1 MGALLLMIGA
11 FAGYIVAY
19 HTYGKYIG
27 KKIFQLS
34 TKNIVPSVE
43 FEDGVDFV
51 PTKKE
56 IIFGHHYTS
65 IAGTGPIVG
74 PAIGIIWGWIPA
86 MLWIFFGSI
95 LMGAVHDFGALVIS
109 LRNQGKSLSDYTAKY
124 VNPRTRFLFFV
135 IVFFELWI
143 VSAIFGLVIAII
155 FKMFPASVF
164 PVWFQIPIAMTLG
177 FLIYKKRKKH
187 VLPSIVALILMY
199 LTIVIGY
206 YFQFEMPS
214 VLGIP
219 ATGIWTII
227 LLIYVFFASVLPVTS
242 LLQPR
247 DYINSFQLIAA
258 MGLMAVGVI
267 TSMVLKGMDIVAP
280 SMQMSPKDAPPL
292 LPFLFITIACGA
304 ISGFHSLV
312 SSGTTSKQI
321 KTEKDA
327 LFIGYGSM
335 LLEGVLATLVII
347 AVAAGI
353 GMGYKGATG
362 INAWDLHYSSWGAA
376 KGLGSKITAF
386 VEGAANMIS
395 TLGIPQFIGT
405 TIMGV
410 FVASFASTTLDS
422 ATRIQRYVITE
433 LFTSLKLKKLTNRY
447 FITAIVVI
455 TALLLAF
462 SSGADGNGALTLWP
476 LFGAVN
482 QTLAALALLV
492 ITIYLKEKGGLKW
505 LISGIPAV
513 FMIIMT
519 SYASFSNE
527 ITYFKN
533 GQILLS
539 VIGIIILI
547 IIVWI
552 TIESIIKFKQ
562 VTPKSESKNKPGW
575 QMGGNEG

>member
-11 FAGYIVAY
+11 FIGYVVAY
-19 HTYGKYIG
+19 NTYGKYLG

-34 TKNIVPSVE
+34 AKNIVPSKE
-43 FEDGVDFV
+43 FEDGIDYV
-51 PTKKE
+51 PTKRE

-124 VNPRTRFLFFV
+124 VNPRTRYLFFV
-135 IVFFELWI
+135 IVFLELWI
-143 VSAIFGLVIAII
+143 VIAIFGLVIAII

-164 PVWFQIPIAMTLG
+164 PVWIQIPIAMTLG
-177 FLIYKKRKKH
+177 FLIYKRGKKH
-187 VLPSIVALILMY
+187 VVPSIIALVLMY
-199 LTIVIGY
+199 VTIVIGY
-206 YFQFEMPS
+206 YFQFEMPT
-214 VLGIP
+214 LFGIP

-227 LLIYVFFASVLPVTS
+227 LLIYVYFASVLPVTT

-247 DYINSFQLIAA
+247 DYINSFQLIVA
-258 MGLMAVGVI
+258 MGLMAVGVLFSI
-267 TSMVLKGMDIVAP
+267 FLKGMDIVAP
-280 SMQMSPKDAPPL
+280 AVQPSPKDAPPL

-321 KTEKDA
+321 RNERDA

-335 LLEGVLATLVII
+335 LMEGVLATLVII

-353 GMGYKGATG
+353 GLGYKGAVG
-362 INAWDLHYSSWGAA
+362 MNAWNLHYSSWGAA

-386 VEGAANMIS
+386 VDGAANMIS
-395 TLGIPQFIGT
+395 ALGIPQFIGA

-433 LFTSLKLKKLTNRY
+433 LFTGLKLKKLTNRY
-447 FITAIVVI
+447 FTTAIVVI
-455 TALLLAF
+455 TAVLLAF
-462 SSGADGNGALTLWP
+462 SSGADGNGALILWP
-476 LFGAVN
+476 LFGAIN
-482 QTLAALALLV
+482 QTLAALALFV
-492 ITIYLKEKGGLKW
+492 ITIYLKEKGGFKW
-505 LISGIPAV
+505 LISGLPAA

-519 SYASFSNE
+519 SFATVSNE
-527 ITYFKN
+527 IVYIKN
-533 GQILLS
+533 NQYLLLGIGAVIL
-539 VIGIIILI
+539 V

-552 TIESIIKFKQ
+552 TAETIIRFTRITDK
-562 VTPKSESKNKPGW
+562 TG
-575 QMGGNEG
+575 

>member
-143 VSAIFGLVIAII
+143 VIAIFGLVIAII

-327 LFIGYGSM
+327 LFIGYNASRRGTGHTGNHCSGSR
-335 LLEGVLATLVII
+335 
-347 AVAAGI
+347 
-353 GMGYKGATG
+353 Y
-362 INAWDLHYSSWGAA
+362 WD
-376 KGLGSKITAF
+376 GL
-386 VEGAANMIS
+386 
-395 TLGIPQFIGT
+395 
-405 TIMGV
+405 
-410 FVASFASTTLDS
+410 
-422 ATRIQRYVITE
+422 
-433 LFTSLKLKKLTNRY
+433 
-447 FITAIVVI
+447 
-455 TALLLAF
+455 
-462 SSGADGNGALTLWP
+462 
-476 LFGAVN
+476 
-482 QTLAALALLV
+482 
-492 ITIYLKEKGGLKW
+492 
-505 LISGIPAV
+505 
-513 FMIIMT
+513 
-519 SYASFSNE
+519 
-527 ITYFKN
+527 
-533 GQILLS
+533 
-539 VIGIIILI
+539 
-547 IIVWI
+547 
-552 TIESIIKFKQ
+552 
-562 VTPKSESKNKPGW
+562 
-575 QMGGNEG
+575 

>member
-1 MGALLLMIGA
+1 
-11 FAGYIVAY
+11 
-19 HTYGKYIG
+19 
-27 KKIFQLS
+27 
-34 TKNIVPSVE
+34 
-43 FEDGVDFV
+43 
-51 PTKKE
+51 
-56 IIFGHHYTS
+56 
-65 IAGTGPIVG
+65 
-74 PAIGIIWGWIPA
+74 
-86 MLWIFFGSI
+86 
-95 LMGAVHDFGALVIS
+95 
-109 LRNQGKSLSDYTAKY
+109 
-124 VNPRTRFLFFV
+124 
-135 IVFFELWI
+135 
-143 VSAIFGLVIAII
+143 
-155 FKMFPASVF
+155 
-164 PVWFQIPIAMTLG
+164 
-177 FLIYKKRKKH
+177 
-187 VLPSIVALILMY
+187 
-199 LTIVIGY
+199 
-206 YFQFEMPS
+206 
-214 VLGIP
+214 
-219 ATGIWTII
+219 
-227 LLIYVFFASVLPVTS
+227 
-242 LLQPR
+242 
-247 DYINSFQLIAA
+247 
-258 MGLMAVGVI
+258 
-267 TSMVLKGMDIVAP
+267 
-280 SMQMSPKDAPPL
+280 
-292 LPFLFITIACGA
+292 
-304 ISGFHSLV
+304 
-312 SSGTTSKQI
+312 
-321 KTEKDA
+321 
-327 LFIGYGSM
+327 
-335 LLEGVLATLVII
+335 
-347 AVAAGI
+347 
-353 GMGYKGATG
+353 
-362 INAWDLHYSSWGAA
+362 
-376 KGLGSKITAF
+376 
-386 VEGAANMIS
+386 
-395 TLGIPQFIGT
+395 
-405 TIMGV
+405 MGV